1 MTRTEQ
7 ILLDAARYGEQ
18 VAARERVQAAVEAR
32 RRLEFEGLEEHAS
45 KPSKPKKYS
54 EYEIKR
60 LVELY
65 TERAKLFRIAK
76 EHIDDAIYA
85 AINNT
90 GYYNISEEDIANAY
104 ICNGSV
110 LETRH
115 CKYLVGLFRKT
126 DYNRHNKWV
135 IETVS
140 IWHPNKKIA
149 WDDVDIVEAFWN
161 AECRKA
167 FDGGFRTG
175 VFCDA
180 WDQHYFTIIKGK
192 YTDYFYMH
200 SVAEAMRKPLNEEKG
215 QAYTLTRK
223 LEKK

>member
-7 ILLDAARYGEQ
+7 YLLESARYQES
-18 VAARERVQAAVEAR
+18 VAARERLKAAEEAR
-32 RRLEFEGLEEHAS
+32 RILEFEGLGEHAS
-45 KPSKPKKYS
+45 KPKPKKYS
-54 EYEIKR
+54 EYKIKR
-60 LVELY
+60 YVELY
-65 TERAKLFRIAK
+65 TEKAKLFRIAK

-104 ICNGSV
+104 ICGGSV

-115 CKYLVGLFRKT
+115 CKYPVGLFRKT
-126 DYNRHNKWV
+126 NHHNKWV

-140 IWHPNKKIA
+140 IWHPNKEIA

-175 VFCDA
+175 VFSNA
-180 WDQHYFTIIKGK
+180 WDPHYFTIIKGK
-192 YTDYFYMH
+192 YTDYYYMD
-200 SVAEAMRKPLNEEKG
+200 SVAEALRKPLNEEKE